1 VDDYVII
8 ASTRALAESLA
19 QLAAAPPSAAMVAT
33 NALLRLDGPA
43 VLAALRDNRA
53 MLIAQTMIRQS
64 SDRSQAEAEV
74 DLLLDLLTRLETF
87 EVELKSEAQN
97 LRLDIAF
104 SVRDAQ

>member
-1 VDDYVII
+1 
-8 ASTRALAESLA
+8 
-19 QLAAAPPSAAMVAT
+19 
-33 NALLRLDGPA
+33 
-43 VLAALRDNRA
+43 
-53 MLIAQTMIRQS
+53 MIRQS